1 MNLCMPHGHWLP
13 HTSQSCQGPQM
24 ASILILEKGTCYV
37 TREILYGNGAS
48 HTEVGAHAINVLK
61 T

>member
-1 MNLCMPHGHWLP
+1 MATGFHTHHRAVRGHK
-13 HTSQSCQGPQM
+13 M